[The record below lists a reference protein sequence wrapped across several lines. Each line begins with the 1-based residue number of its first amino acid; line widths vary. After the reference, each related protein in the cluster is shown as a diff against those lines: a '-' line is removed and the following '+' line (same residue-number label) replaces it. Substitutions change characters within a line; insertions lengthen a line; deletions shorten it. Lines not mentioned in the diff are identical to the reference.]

1 MIFAF
6 VYVLFRAK
14 LFMQSVFLQSWPS
27 RILQSFPCI
36 NVQGMQVL
44 SNVQGMQ
51 VLSFTAKILVIY
63 ATRRMNNLTLRV
75 LRSCKGG
82 IKRLVEI
89 RYART

>member
-36 NVQGMQVL
+36 
-44 SNVQGMQ
+44 NVQGMQ